1 MDKEILEGFITL
13 REASCLYKKSPS
25 TIQRKIC
32 TEDNQK
38 RVYAGIDNNLI
49 IGRDCFK
56 VGNIWVI
63 NKKRLEEIYRNEIV
77 H

>member
-13 REASCLYKKSPS
+13 REASRLYHKSPS
-25 TIQRKIC
+25 TIQKKIC

-38 RVYAGIDNNLI
+38 RIYAGINNNLI
-49 IGRDCFK
+49 IGVDCFK

-63 NKKRLEEIYRNEIV
+63 NKQRLEEIYRNEIV

>member
-1 MDKEILEGFITL
+1 MDIKLLEGFITL
-13 REASCLYKKSPS
+13 RDASRLYHKSPS

-38 RVYAGIDNNLI
+38 RTYAGINNNLI
-49 IGRDCFK
+49 IGVDCFK

-63 NKKRLEEIYRNEIV
+63 NKQRLEEIYRNEIV

>member
-13 REASCLYKKSPS
+13 REASRLYKKSPS
-25 TIQRKIC
+25 TIQKKIC

-63 NKKRLEEIYRNEIV
+63 NKQRLEEIYRNEIV
-77 H
+77 Q

>member
-13 REASCLYKKSPS
+13 REASHLYKKSPS

-38 RVYAGIDNNLI
+38 RAYAGINNNLI
-49 IGRDCFK
+49 IGVDCFK
-56 VGNIWVI
+56 VGNVWVI
-63 NKKRLEEIYRNEIV
+63 SKQRLEEIYRNEIV
-77 H
+77 Q